1 MDLHKLFL
9 EVLPGRI
16 YSVSEAARYL
26 GVHRC
31 TVYAYISHPE
41 RPLPFVKMQ
50 DKTKLMF
57 RGADLIAY
65 KAAGL
70 PKKGSHFQKNPRYLE
85 PKVDKSRYT
94 IYFFF

>member
-70 PKKGSHFQKNPRYLE
+70 PKKRPQTERRQGRMPLTLSVPVNLAN
-85 PKVDKSRYT
+85 DA
-94 IYFFF
+94 

>member
-65 KAAGL
+65 KAVSRRKAADGKTAGSDATDAFRS
-70 PKKGSHFQKNPRYLE
+70 GQFSQ
-85 PKVDKSRYT
+85 
-94 IYFFF
+94 